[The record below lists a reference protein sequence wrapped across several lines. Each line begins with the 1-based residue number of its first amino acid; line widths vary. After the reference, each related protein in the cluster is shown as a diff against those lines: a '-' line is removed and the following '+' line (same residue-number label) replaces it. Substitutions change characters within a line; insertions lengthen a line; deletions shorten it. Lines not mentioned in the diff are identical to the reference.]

1 MSVSVFDTPGL
12 LTDVQLARSPQSF
25 FDRGYRWIVRQAQND
40 SQVKDGSLPDYRAA
54 GFKTGVWGVSYSV
67 GTLARDAALLTA
79 QAKGVG
85 ADLLVWDV
93 EECLKGADRATVGNA
108 LGTFA
113 AFKGEKALTTLGL
126 IAGNVPIDLFLTSGW
141 HVLPQAYWHP
151 TSGDDGA
158 GNSTTLRPDLCVAQ
172 AQRVGVPL
180 DRLHLMIN
188 SGGPLTVAEHVQALD
203 TVPFVTPDI
212 SVFMAEFGPDTL
224 YDELRRITMRLAQSV
239 PTPVSPDAASTRA
252 EITRLAVAYEK
263 AQQASGNDPSRTR
276 IRTARAVIQCADA
289 VWTSAGPVIREALGL
304 PT

>member
-1 MSVSVFDTPGL
+1 MTVFDTPGL
-12 LTDVQLARSPQSF
+12 LTDVQVARNPQSF

-40 SQVKDGSLPDYRAA
+40 VQVKDGSLPAYRAA

-67 GTLARDAALLTA
+67 ATLSRDALLLTA
-79 QAKGVG
+79 QAKDVG

-93 EECLKGADRATVGNA
+93 EECLKGADRPTVASA
-108 LGTFA
+108 LETFA

-126 IAGNVPIDLFLTSGW
+126 IAGNVPIDLFLKSGW

-188 SGGPLTVAEHVQALD
+188 SGGPLTPSEHLQALN

-212 SVFMAEFGPDTL
+212 SVFMAEFGPDAL
-224 YDELRRITMRLAQSV
+224 YDELRRITMRLAAPTT

-252 EITRLAVAYEK
+252 EIIRLAVAYETAELAK
-263 AQQASGNDPSRTR
+263 GNDASRTR
-276 IRTARAVIQCADA
+276 IRTARAVIQAPDPI
-289 VWTSAGPVIREALGL
+289 WTSAGPAVRTALGL